1 METKSR
7 AVIINEITEDISQ
20 KLGML
25 TRYGVLSFE
34 DSVEIIT
41 TLNNKQCT
49 WLANNATSPDVID
62 FLKEVAAR

>member
-49 WLANNATSPDVID
+49 WLVNNATSPDVVE